1 MAMINEVRRLI
12 EDRPFKSFSIVTS
25 SGQAYRVASVD
36 HIDIAPTGN
45 QLAVWH
51 DDGTCSIIGSLHI
64 TSIELEKPSA
74 QQPA

>member
-1 MAMINEVRRLI
+1 MVNEVRRMM
-12 EDRPFKSFSIVTS
+12 EDKPFKPFSIVTS
-25 SGQAYRVASVD
+25 SGQGYRVASVD

-64 TSIELEKPSA
+64 TAIEIDKPST